1 MPSPRTRAEL
11 IADTALALLA
21 ERGARGLTHR
31 AVDEAA
37 GLPLGATSH
46 HARTRAALLEAA
58 VCRLAEREPGPG
70 LGERDGVGER
80 SQGAAGDGVEG
91 LASELARV
99 MWRSVTDRAQ
109 LTRART
115 ELALEAGRRPELRA
129 AYDFSGRH
137 FREQVTAIMSGLGFP
152 DPDRQARSLMA
163 WCQGTQFAVV
173 AGTETEAPVME
184 EWLRD
189 DLVELLYGMLAGRP
203 RRRLA
208 SVPVARHLRNP

>member
-1 MPSPRTRAEL
+1 MPSTRTRADL

-37 GLPLGATSH
+37 GLPLGATSN
-46 HARTRAALLEAA
+46 HARTRAALLAAA
-58 VCRLAEREPGPG
+58 VRRLAERESEPG
-70 LGERDGVGER
+70 LGEREGREH
-80 SQGAAGDGVEG
+80 GVEG
-91 LASELARV
+91 FASALARV
-99 MWRSVTDRAQ
+99 MRRSVTEGAQ
-109 LTRART
+109 LTRARM

-129 AYDFSGRH
+129 AYDIAGRR
-137 FREQVTAIMSGLGFP
+137 FREQMTAIMSGLGFP
-152 DPDRQARSLMA
+152 DPDRQARSLIA

-173 AGTETEAPVME
+173 AGTETDAPVVE

-189 DLVELLYGMLAGRP
+189 DLVELLHGMRAGRS

-208 SVPVARHLRNP
+208 SVPEQKRFDGPVGGTS